1 MPLIIK
7 NRYDRLAFQ
16 FGTRSAL
23 RSTSELVDQVQ
34 AQLKAERNQHAFDVA
49 QFQEQIAILSRQ
61 LAEARYE
68 IAKRDRENAFAEAPS
83 PSTMTH

>member
-23 RSTSELVDQVQ
+23 RSTSELVDQLQ
-34 AQLKAERNQHAFDVA
+34 AQLKAERNQHAFDMSEM
-49 QFQEQIAILSRQ
+49 QKQISFLLRDN
-61 LAEARYE
+61 AELRLE
-68 IAKRDRENAFAEAPS
+68 IARRDREAAFANLPFPS
-83 PSTMTH
+83 GMMH

>member
-1 MPLIIK
+1 MRDGLMPLIIK

-23 RSTSELVDQVQ
+23 RSTSELVDQLQ
-34 AQLKAERNQHAFDVA
+34 AQLKAERSQHAFDRA
-49 QFQEQIAILSRQ
+49 

-68 IAKRDRENAFAEAPS
+68 IAKRDREAAFAVAPS
-83 PSTMTH
+83 PSGIMH